1 MCPGLLWLDSHHFI
15 AQAGPVTAPPQGPAG
30 LVRRINRVG
39 QVDMFIPTVMCILES
54 DWDQV
59 TSYTRP
65 AGWMV
70 GGTSTRN
77 GSRCFRHSL
86 LRISTSN
93 TEQMEKYLTDIGFL
107 EGGGGYF
114 VN

>member
-1 MCPGLLWLDSHHFI
+1 MYPARPWAPLTSLPRDLVIRPQTQPASQPVCPGLLWLDSHHFI
-15 AQAGPVTAPPQGPAG
+15 AQAGPVTAPPHGPAG

-65 AGWMV
+65 VAGW
-70 GGTSTRN
+70 
-77 GSRCFRHSL
+77 
-86 LRISTSN
+86 
-93 TEQMEKYLTDIGFL
+93 
-107 EGGGGYF
+107 
-114 VN
+114 